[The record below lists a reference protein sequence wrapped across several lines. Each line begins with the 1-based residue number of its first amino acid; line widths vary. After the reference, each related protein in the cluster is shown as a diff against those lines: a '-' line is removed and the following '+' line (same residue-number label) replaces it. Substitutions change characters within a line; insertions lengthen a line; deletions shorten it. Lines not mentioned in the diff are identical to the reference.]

1 MSSKLLWYA
10 ARSNGLVAWVLL
22 AAAVLWGLALSTKLL
37 GRRPRPAW
45 VLDMHRFLGAGALVF
60 TAVHVLSILLDTY
73 VHFGLVEVLVPLT
86 GSWHPVAVAWGI
98 AGLYLLVALEVTS
111 LLRARIPARL
121 WRATHYLSIPLF
133 ALTSLHA
140 LSAGSDRHTALVR
153 GGVFGVC
160 AVVGVLTA
168 VRFAGSERP
177 GAASLA
183 PVGSPRGVQLS

>member
-60 TAVHVLSILLDTY
+60 TAVHVVSILLDTY
-73 VHFGLVEVLVPLT
+73 VHFGLVEVLVPLA

-121 WRATHYLSIPLF
+121 WRSTHYLSFPLF
-133 ALTSLHA
+133 ALTSAHA
-140 LSAGSDRHTALVR
+140 LSAGTDRHTALVR
-153 GGVFGVC
+153 GAVFGVC
-160 AVVGVLTA
+160 ALVAVLTA
-168 VRFAGSERP
+168 VRFAGSGRP
-177 GAASLA
+177 GPANLA
-183 PVGSPRGVQLS
+183 PAGSPRSV